1 MKYGIKECPFE
12 NDEKSSSEQIAS
24 EIKVAES
31 AGDAVAAVKPS
42 ENKSESS
49 NVTLILH
56 KNEASESEKSSSN
69 PDNEPVVT
77 SDIAPSLPLEKSE
90 NCEVQTI
97 LIGPI
102 APIPIQTETP
112 APIPQINLM
121 QTFDV
126 TKYQVQLETVA
137 MVCDVTCTEIT
148 TTQETLMEVMSN
160 DEENSEVEMVSVSKP
175 STPNDIDMFDNL
187 TEGITDAQVPFTKF
201 SVNYNFKNAPIVE
214 LSRYSWG
221 MNEQKYLRGC
231 TFSPDGTCILTT
243 VNKDGMHIVELPLSL
258 YENESVATDRSLDIL
273 TSAVHVNYNLNF
285 LFDNLY
291 SKLPFCIRCQ
301 KEEPCT
307 ITVGIRS

>member
-12 NDEKSSSEQIAS
+12 NDEKPSSEQTAS
-24 EIKVAES
+24 EIKVGES
-31 AGDAVAAVKPS
+31 AGESVSAVKPN

-49 NVTLILH
+49 NVTQILH
-56 KNEASESEKSSSN
+56 KNEATETEKCTSN

-77 SDIAPSLPLEKSE
+77 TEIVPSLPLEISE
-90 NCEVQTI
+90 TCEVQSV

-112 APIPQINLM
+112 ALIPQINLI

-126 TKYQVQLETVA
+126 TKKQVELETVA

-148 TTQETLMEVMSN
+148 TTQETLMEVTSN

-187 TEGITDAQVPFTKF
+187 TEGTTPVPYTKC

-285 LFDNLY
+285 LSLIFTKTY
-291 SKLPFCIRCQ
+291 R
-301 KEEPCT
+301 
-307 ITVGIRS
+307 VV